1 MPMSKEDVKSIRPV
15 LLREDEWA
23 EWDSW
28 EEFKGD
34 WSSAG
39 NDDWNENYGDCGD
52 DEVIPIPLTQYVD
65 AGGSASKWKPGEF
78 NALAQRLA
86 PAFAQE
92 KAEGLVEGD
101 NCVIMHVNDEQ
112 AAVFAVDWFPP
123 VVDDPYEFGA
133 ISAASALAPLYAVG
147 VKPITALNIMALP
160 CKMGTAMVG
169 EVMRGGS
176 DKVIEAGAF
185 VVGGH
190 SVDDDTPKY
199 GMAAFGIAPANRI
212 VRNDSVAVGDVLFYT
227 KPLGSGIMNEAY
239 RTSVE
244 FARDMR
250 QVVESM
256 LELNKGAAD
265 VMSAFNV
272 HGAVCVSAQG
282 LVGHLHALLETCGVS
297 AELRWDEITLFD
309 RAWQRCWEGHRPART
324 EETVA
329 WARQF
334 VDLNGF
340 EPDVE
345 WAARFELPE
354 GVSLCEA
361 EADARMA
368 LLCDPQTSGG
378 MIVAIA
384 SDQADVFAQAFE
396 ASLGRMPSRIGEV
409 TAGNPGHIL
418 VQ

>member
-1 MPMSKEDVKSIRPV
+1 MSREDIESIRPV
-15 LLREDEWA
+15 LLSEDEWA

-34 WSSAG
+34 WISAG
-39 NDDWNENYGDCGD
+39 NADWNEDYGDSCG

-78 NALAQRLA
+78 GAIAQRLV

-92 KAEGLVEGD
+92 NAKGLAEGD
-101 NCVIMHVNDEQ
+101 DCVVMRVNDEQ

-160 CKMGTAMVG
+160 CKMGTEMVG

-199 GMAAFGIAPANRI
+199 GMAAFGIAPADQI
-212 VRNDSVAVGDVLFYT
+212 VRNDSVSTGDVLFYT
-227 KPLGSGIMNEAY
+227 KPLGSGVMNEAY
-239 RTSVE
+239 RMSVE

-250 QVVESM
+250 QVVDSM
-256 LELNKGAAD
+256 LELNKATAD
-265 VMSAFNV
+265 VIAAFDV
-272 HGAVCVSAQG
+272 HGAICVGAQG

-297 AELRWDEITLFD
+297 AVLRWDDITLFD
-309 RAWQRCWEGHRPART
+309 RAWQRCWEGYRPART
-324 EETVA
+324 AKTVA
-329 WARQF
+329 WAQQF
-334 VDLNGF
+334 VDLDDF

-345 WAARFELPE
+345 WAAQFELPE
-354 GVSLCEA
+354 GTSAREA

-378 MIVAIA
+378 MIVAIPP
-384 SDQADVFAQAFE
+384 DQADAFAQAFE
-396 ASLGRMPSRIGEV
+396 AALNRPPARIGEV
-409 TAGNPGHIL
+409 TAGNPGCIL
-418 VQ
+418 VR